1 MSSGYYKAPEL
12 DKKAFFYEKEGNK
25 TLRGYRTGDEGYLRN
40 GMLYYC
46 GRIDLQIKLHG
57 YRIEIE
63 DIENNLLKLKE
74 IERAVVIP
82 KVKDGKTKSLTAYIV
97 YKGQVAEPF
106 DTALIL
112 KRQLKEFLPD
122 YMIPKKFIFLDQ
134 FPINNNGK
142 IDRKLLGGLQK

>member
-1 MSSGYYKAPEL
+1 
-12 DKKAFFYEKEGNK
+12 
-25 TLRGYRTGDEGYLRN
+25 
-40 GMLYYC
+40 MLYYC

-63 DIENNLLKLKE
+63 DVENNLLKLKE

-82 KVKDGKTKSLTAYIV
+82 NIKDGKAKSLTAYIV

-112 KRQLKEFLPD
+112 KKQLKEFLPD
-122 YMIPKKFIFLDQ
+122 YMIPKKFIFLDE